1 MRRKTIGSVL
11 AYLVLTM
18 AFNVETAA
26 TQGRSPSS
34 PAPVGTSV
42 VTMIECG
49 EGYTSHELYDMTIT
63 VTEVVRGQKASG
75 LIGGARRANQA
86 PEAGSEYIL
95 AHVRVEYLARGLP
108 GKCSHELR
116 LEQFTALSADGREYK
131 APSVPVPKPAL
142 GGSLQS
148 GDSLDGWV
156 AFLVPQDDRKPLMT
170 FTADP
175 TGAAQH
181 GGNIWFQLY

>member
-1 MRRKTIGSVL
+1 
-11 AYLVLTM
+11 M
-18 AFNVETAA
+18 ALNVEPGI

-34 PAPVGTSV
+34 SAPVGTSV

-49 EGYTSHELYDMTIT
+49 EGYTSNELYDVTIT
-63 VTEVVRGQKASG
+63 VTEIVRGEKASS
-75 LIGGARRANQA
+75 LVGGA
-86 PEAGSEYIL
+86 PKAGSEYIL
-95 AHVRVEYLARGLP
+95 AHMRVEYLARGLP
-108 GKCSHELR
+108 GKCSHELK
-116 LEQFTALSADGREYK
+116 LEQFTAFSADGREYK

-142 GGSLQS
+142 GGNLHS
-148 GDSLDGWV
+148 GKSMEGWAAFSV
-156 AFLVPQDDRKPLMT
+156 AQDDRRPLMT